1 MTQVTV
7 TGIDIG
13 KTSFHLAALDPMLD
27 NAALKDRLGNEWCRP
42 PRGGRLW
49 RLSPRLFK

>member
-7 TGIDIG
+7 IGIDIG
-13 KTSFHLAALDPMLD
+13 RTSFHLAALDAMLD
-27 NAALKDRLGNEWCRP
+27 NAALKDRLRNEWCRR
-42 PRGGRLW
+42 PRDGRLW